1 MMEFKEFCDYVKD
14 EVIKYLPPQFNDAE
28 VSVNVI
34 QKNNNTQLTGLT
46 IRTEGCTISPNIYLD
61 NYYAQYQHGMEL
73 DLVCEQIAMMHL
85 KHMNPGEA
93 LADIVD
99 NFQNVDFIKSHVVVS
114 LINAEKNERMLED
127 TPHRLKED
135 LAIIYKVYLGSEGE
149 NVGTVTVKDSHM
161 EMWGLTEPELYECAM
176 KNSKELM
183 PVEVEDIGTVL
194 SEMGFQVGVPIMSE
208 APALYVIS
216 NKQRCNGAAGI
227 LYSDCL
233 EQLSD
238 KLGSDLYILPSSVHE
253 TLALSADGGK
263 DVEMLAQMV
272 REVNATQVSEQ
283 EQLSD
288 HVYKYDAKAKTFS
301 LADVAGKDLKVSED
315 KAKYETKNETRN
327 AEAASARPRRHR

>member
-14 EVIKYLPPQFNDAE
+14 EVVKYLPPQFDDAE
-28 VSVNVI
+28 VSVSTI
-34 QKNNNTQLTGLT
+34 QKNNNTELTGLT

-61 NYYAQYQHGMEL
+61 NYYAKYQQGMDI

-93 LADIVD
+93 LAGIVD
-99 NFQNVDFIKSHVVVS
+99 NFQNVDFIKSHVVMAVV
-114 LINAEKNERMLED
+114 NAKMNEKMLED

-135 LAIIYKVYLGSEGE
+135 LAIIYKVYLGEEGE

-161 EMWGLTEPELYECAM
+161 KVWGLTEEELYEHAM

-183 PVEVEDIGTVL
+183 PVDVQDIGTVL
-194 SEMGFQVGVPIMSE
+194 SEMGFEVGIPVMSE

-253 TLALSADGGK
+253 TLALSADGGR

-272 REVNATQVSEQ
+272 REVNATQVSQQ

-288 HVYKYDAKAKTFS
+288 HVYRYDAKAKTIS
-301 LADVAGKDLKVSED
+301 LADVAAKDLSKVSEKD
-315 KAKYETKNETRN
+315 AAYETKD
-327 AEAASARPRRHR
+327 AEASRPRHHR